1 MTLVVVDDLA
11 KEGFFAGVF
20 WGFDEQRE
28 VFVRAF
34 DELFNLVKLFHVL
47 HGENIVDFGVTGWEV
62 FLLPKKSL
70 SLGEGLIGG
79 NDKL

>member
-1 MTLVVVDDLA
+1 MALVVVDDLA

-20 WGFDEQRE
+20 GGFDEQRQ
-28 VFVRAF
+28 VFIRTF

-47 HGENIVDFGVTGWEV
+47 HGENILDFGVTGEV
-62 FLLPKKSL
+62 FLLPNKIL